1 MITLAKIQK
10 SAKAYIATRAQ
21 VSQSKKD
28 SKQCLYSL
36 NGVVMTKEDYLE
48 HNLSISRY

>member
-1 MITLAKIQK
+1 MITIAKIQK
-10 SAKAYIATRAQ
+10 SAKAYMATKAQ

-36 NGVVMTKEDYLE
+36 NGVVVTREEYIE

>member
-1 MITLAKIQK
+1 MITIAKIQK
-10 SAKAYIATRAQ
+10 SAKAYVATRAQ

-28 SKQCLYSL
+28 NKQCLYSL
-36 NGVVMTKEDYLE
+36 NGVVVTHEEYVE